1 MEFRRLCVLVN
12 IMYLSIFGQREREKK
27 IAKCYLKRLNETN
40 HEIKTHSD
48 IVVFI
53 GQVSATVDTDK
64 IELEARA
71 RACAHSR
78 KITYIKITYDPWVLG
93 EIH

>member
-1 MEFRRLCVLVN
+1 MEFRRLCVLVS
-12 IMYLSIFGQREREKK
+12 IMYLSIFGINKLQREREKK

-78 KITYIKITYDPWVLG
+78 KITYIKITYDP
-93 EIH
+93 